1 MTKKKSP
8 TATLTLSGDYSIAG
22 VSEQLPVLQQHLK
35 ETAAATEKA
44 GNKALPCHIDLSDLQ
59 ALEACGCQLLAI
71 FLHKLRAKGLADFSF
86 TMDEFQRE
94 QIHLFGFH
102 TAIFT
107 GDGHEQP

>member
-8 TATLTLSGDYSIAG
+8 LATITLSGDYSIAG
-22 VSEQLPVLQQHLK
+22 VSDQLPILQQQIK
-35 ETAAATEKA
+35 DTTEERQKA
-44 GNKALPCHIDLSDLQ
+44 GNKVPPCHIDLSGLQ
-59 ALEACGCQLLAI
+59 ALDACGCQLLAI
-71 FLHKLRAKGLADFSF
+71 FLHKLREGGLAEFSF

-107 GDGHEQP
+107 GDTA